1 MPTLSSSPRRSV
13 PSAALAAV
21 EWPTAAL
28 MVLTLALWAA
38 ATALHAA
45 LPLLAWPAIVVLVV
59 LHSSLTHEAVHGHPT
74 GDPRIDAALVF
85 PALGLAI
92 PYGRFRDLHLA
103 HHRDAN
109 LTDPYDDPESNYLCP
124 TTWRRLAGPV
134 RALLLANNTLL
145 GRVVLGPAIGL
156 ARFWRDDAVAV
167 IAGDRAVARAWALHL
182 AALVPVVLWL
192 RLWEVPPI
200 AYLAAAY
207 AALGILKIRT
217 FLEHQAHEAV
227 RGRSVII
234 EDSGPLAFLF
244 LNNNL
249 HAVHHGHPGLA
260 WYKLP
265 AFYRARRRRFLEMNH
280 GYSYRSYAEVVAR
293 HFLTRKDPVP
303 HPLVAS
309 EADPQRR
316 SG

>member
-1 MPTLSSSPRRSV
+1 MLRT
-13 PSAALAAV
+13 ALAAV

-28 MVLTLALWAA
+28 MTTTLGLWAV
-38 ATALHAA
+38 ATALHTTA
-45 LPLLAWPAIVVLVV
+45 PLLAWPALVLLIV
-59 LHSSLTHEAVHGHPT
+59 LHSSLMHEAVHGHPT
-74 GDPRIDAALVF
+74 HDPRVNAALVL

-103 HHRDAN
+103 HHQDAN

-124 TTWRRLAGPV
+124 AAWGRLRRPMQ
-134 RALLLANNTLL
+134 ALYLANNTLL
-145 GRVVLGPAIGL
+145 GRMVLGPAIGL
-156 ARFWRDDAVAV
+156 ARFWTGDIAAIARGEHRV
-167 IAGDRAVARAWALHL
+167 IRAWAWHL
-182 AALVPVVLWL
+182 PAVLPVILWL
-192 RLWEVPPI
+192 WLWQVPI
-200 AYLAAAY
+200 AGYLAAAY

-234 EDSGPLAFLF
+234 EDRGPLAFLF

-249 HAVHHGHPGLA
+249 HAVHHGHPALA

-280 GYSYRSYAEVVAR
+280 GYSYRSYRDVVAR
-293 HFLTRKDPVP
+293 HFLRRKDPVP

-309 EADPQRR
+309 EADRQRR
-316 SG
+316 PG